1 MTPPTGTGAGTR
13 PSGSG
18 LVAVVRHHP
27 VGSFVTLTFAL
38 SWAYWVPLA
47 LTGGEGS
54 HVPGLLGP
62 GLAAMVVSAIA
73 QGRAGPRDL
82 AARSVRWRVPP
93 RWYVVAL
100 APLLA
105 GAVGLLVVAVADPS
119 SLRLGG
125 LDRFPGLPE
134 VGWVGVFLL
143 VLLLNGFGEEVG
155 WRGFLWPRL
164 RRDRSL
170 AGAAGLLTLPWALW
184 HLPTFWLATGMD
196 LDPLVLPGW
205 LIGLAAG
212 AVVLGWLYEHT
223 GSLLLVALFHTS
235 LNMVSA
241 TDIGGLP
248 AALASAGVIAAAI
261 LRLRRDAS
269 TRAAARRVAR

>member
-1 MTPPTGTGAGTR
+1 VSPSVDIRGRTR
-13 PSGSG
+13 HLRSGP
-18 LVAVVRHHP
+18 AAAIRRHP
-27 VGSFVTLTFAL
+27 IGSHLALTFAL

-47 LTGGEGS
+47 LAGGQGS

-62 GLAAMVVSAIA
+62 GWAALVVSAIA
-73 QGRAGPRDL
+73 QGRAGPRNL
-82 AARSVRWRVPP
+82 AARMVRWRVPL
-93 RWYVVAL
+93 RWYLVAL

-105 GAVGLLVVAVADPS
+105 GAVGLSVVVVVDPS
-119 SLRLGG
+119 SLRLAG
-125 LDRFPGLPE
+125 LGRFPGLPE

-164 RRDRSL
+164 RRDHSL

-184 HLPTFWLATGMD
+184 HLPTFWLDTGMD

-223 GSLLLVALFHTS
+223 GSLLLVALFHAS

-241 TDIGGLP
+241 TDVGVLP
-248 AALASAGVIAAAI
+248 AALTSAGVIVAAI
-261 LRLRRDAS
+261 LLLRRGANPGAHD
-269 TRAAARRVAR
+269 RGRER